1 MNNMQFDEATQTY
14 RGTVEPYHLSDDS
27 LAFIGTNKP
36 LQVSPEWMASSH
48 LDMFASFA
56 SGWQS
61 QGISESGWWTF
72 SVKPWAYL
80 ERQDP
85 DPLIE
90 ATDGAL
96 QQLIQ
101 AMAGFAPMGTG
112 QVQESMAGLFSAMQI
127 LGVQS

>member
-1 MNNMQFDEATQTY
+1 MNNLHFDEATQTY
-14 RGTVEPYHLSDDS
+14 QGTVEPYRVSDDN
-27 LAFIGTNKP
+27 LAFTGLNKP
-36 LQVSPEWMASSH
+36 LQVSPEWMAPSH

-80 ERQDP
+80 ERQNP
-85 DPLIE
+85 DPLIQ

-112 QVQESMAGLFSAMQI
+112 QVRESMAGLYSAMQVW
-127 LGVQS
+127 GCDS